1 MSAGGWLLRA
11 SVGHESSGCA
21 AQSESGPHPAH
32 SSRLSSH
39 SDSDAYT
46 LLIIDYDTFSEA
58 GKHKLLCLEH
68 SNTKHLVHKL
78 NQSMFLCFVTERKIM
93 LASTNN

>member
-32 SSRLSSH
+32 SSRLNSH

-68 SNTKHLVHKL
+68 
-78 NQSMFLCFVTERKIM
+78 M
-93 LASTNN
+93 

>member
-32 SSRLSSH
+32 SSRLNSH
-39 SDSDAYT
+39 SDST
-46 LLIIDYDTFSEA
+46 VMLIIDYDTFSEA

-68 SNTKHLVHKL
+68 
-78 NQSMFLCFVTERKIM
+78 M
-93 LASTNN
+93 

>member
-32 SSRLSSH
+32 SSRLNSH
-39 SDSDAYT
+39 SDSDAYTLLIIEVTVMLICT

-68 SNTKHLVHKL
+68 
-78 NQSMFLCFVTERKIM
+78 M
-93 LASTNN
+93 